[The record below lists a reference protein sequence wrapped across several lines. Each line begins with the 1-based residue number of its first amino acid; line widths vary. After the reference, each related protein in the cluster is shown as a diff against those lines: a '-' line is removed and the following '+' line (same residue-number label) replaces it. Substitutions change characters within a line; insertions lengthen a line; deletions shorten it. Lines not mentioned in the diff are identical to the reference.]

1 MATHQTSSPGR
12 NRTNNRNEALLQ
24 RSAELFASQGFK
36 ATSMRDIAKA
46 VGMLPGSIYYHYPS
60 KDDLLLA
67 IYEAGVAQITDTL
80 QLAIAPLDDPWE
92 RLQAG
97 VAALIHAVSQESAYT
112 RVIFKVTPDDL
123 PHHRDQLVAFR
134 DAFEAH
140 FRKLI
145 DDLPVKRWVNKHL
158 LRLLIMG
165 AGNHAQLWFSEDG
178 KHSAEDISRQ
188 FCRMVRESASRG

>member
-1 MATHQTSSPGR
+1 M
-12 NRTNNRNEALLQ
+12 
-24 RSAELFASQGFK
+24 
-36 ATSMRDIAKA
+36 
-46 VGMLPGSIYYHYPS
+46 
-60 KDDLLLA
+60 
-67 IYEAGVAQITDTL
+67 
-80 QLAIAPLDDPWE
+80 
-92 RLQAG
+92 
-97 VAALIHAVSQESAYT
+97 SQESAYT

-123 PHHRDQLVAFR
+123 PQHRDQLVAFR

-145 DDLPVKRWVNKHL
+145 DDLPVKRWVNRHL

-178 KHSAEDISRQ
+178 RHSAEDISRQ